1 MVTDDPTN
9 GELQRRLDQIWNLLS
24 ARIGRD
30 EYAEYQRGV
39 DRRYEEA
46 GRDIEDLRR
55 KHDADMTE
63 MRLWITEELKKIVEK
78 NQWRVTT
85 MISALSI
92 LAAVTGILITIW
104 LRKG

>member
-9 GELQRRLDQIWNLLS
+9 WELARRLDQIWSLIN
-24 ARIGRD
+24 ARVGRD

-46 GRDIEDLRR
+46 QGNIEELRR
-55 KHDADMTE
+55 KHEADMTE
-63 MRLWITEELKKIVEK
+63 MRLWVTEELKKIIERS
-78 NQWRVTT
+78 QWRVTT

-104 LRKG
+104 LKKG